1 MGMDDA
7 LEFWIAQLRA
17 QGKEL
22 HPEVVRAAYAVLPE
36 VLAYGYQDPTAAVEL
51 LATVAWQVSS
61 SVFKGQS
68 KPLDKDGKEIESLEQ
83 YLLRSFLKKANHPYV
98 TIAERNEVHGI
109 ESAKDSSDEGE
120 GVRKTEQWTQ
130 FWEVYDRMEP
140 KMRAIFVW
148 RELFGHDWRLVG
160 KFVGMSGHAAQVYYT
175 RGIEK
180 LRRELQLEPG
190 KNVLPFKPSK
200 RRPLEVE

>member
-1 MGMDDA
+1 MGMEET

-22 HPEVVRAAYAVLPE
+22 HPDVVRAAHSVLPD
-36 VLAYGYQDPTAAVEL
+36 VVAYGHQDPTAAVEL
-51 LATVAWQVSS
+51 LAKVASQVSS
-61 SVFKGQS
+61 SVFKGPS
-68 KPLDKDGKEIESLEQ
+68 KPDKNGEEIECLEQ

-120 GVRKTEQWTQ
+120 GVRKTEEWAQ
-130 FWEVYDRMEP
+130 FWEVYDRMES
-140 KMRAIFVW
+140 KMQAIFVW
-148 RELFGHDWRLVG
+148 RELCGYGWRLVG
-160 KFVGMSGHAAQVYYT
+160 KLVGMSGHAAHVYYA

-180 LRRELQLEPG
+180 LRRELQP
-190 KNVLPFKPSK
+190 
-200 RRPLEVE
+200 